1 MKDKVKVNTEKLNQ
15 WISPS
20 RAILKPKVINIIAKG
35 SSIMTEEEFDKIMND
50 E

>member
-20 RAILKPKVINIIAKG
+20 REILKPKVININA
-35 SSIMTEEEFDKIMND
+35 SSSPIMSEEEFDKIMKNV
-50 E
+50 